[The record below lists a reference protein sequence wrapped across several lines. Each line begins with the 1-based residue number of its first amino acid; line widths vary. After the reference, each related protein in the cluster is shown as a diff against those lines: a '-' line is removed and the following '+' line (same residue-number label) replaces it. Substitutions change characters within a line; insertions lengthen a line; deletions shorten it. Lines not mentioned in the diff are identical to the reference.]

1 MSVLDRTS
9 HMTSPYEYMS
19 HLQYAL
25 KHRKA
30 GEEESAAAIDSAVE
44 EVKDAT
50 VAVVDAEANAN
61 AIEVDILKIK
71 YMQLK

>member
-1 MSVLDRTS
+1 
-9 HMTSPYEYMS
+9 MS

>member
-1 MSVLDRTS
+1 
-9 HMTSPYEYMS
+9 MS

-25 KHRKA
+25 KHRYA

-44 EVKDAT
+44 VKEVT

-61 AIEVDILKIK
+61 AIEVEMLKTK